1 MRNHGFGDKV
11 GVETDINNFRGLAA
25 KASAGIRIFAGLYV
39 SSRAASDWAGRLR
52 WGSENFTKLDQ
63 FGIVAQKFYVCG
75 NLRRRFFLVWKIQN
89 LKKLSV
95 KCRVYNCREGCAA
108 WSEIGRASCRERVE

>member
-1 MRNHGFGDKV
+1 MRSHGFGDRV
-11 GVETDINNFRGLAA
+11 GVETNINNFRGLAA

-75 NLRRRFFLVWKIQN
+75 NLRRSFFLSEGFRT
-89 LKKLSV
+89 LKNFLSSAEFITAA
-95 KCRVYNCREGCAA
+95 RVVQRGVFFGGC
-108 WSEIGRASCRERVE
+108 